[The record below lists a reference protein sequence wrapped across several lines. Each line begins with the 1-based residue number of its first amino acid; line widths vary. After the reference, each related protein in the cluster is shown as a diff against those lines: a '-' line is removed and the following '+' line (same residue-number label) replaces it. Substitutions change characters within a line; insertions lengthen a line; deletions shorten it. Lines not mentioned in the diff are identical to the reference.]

1 MKELPGPPSLS
12 EPAQDQKEQASD
24 NSSVQHASL
33 NTADVHTG
41 YYKSLNPESR
51 IPGITGVSLLV
62 LVSFI
67 TYIICISDVIYE
79 QTHANGQ
86 SSSDNK

>member
-1 MKELPGPPSLS
+1 MKELPGPPSPP
-12 EPAQDQKEQASD
+12 EPAKHQNEQASD
-24 NSSVQHASL
+24 NSSVRHASL
-33 NTADVHTG
+33 NTADVRTG

-62 LVSFI
+62 SFI

-79 QTHANGQ
+79 QTHASGQ